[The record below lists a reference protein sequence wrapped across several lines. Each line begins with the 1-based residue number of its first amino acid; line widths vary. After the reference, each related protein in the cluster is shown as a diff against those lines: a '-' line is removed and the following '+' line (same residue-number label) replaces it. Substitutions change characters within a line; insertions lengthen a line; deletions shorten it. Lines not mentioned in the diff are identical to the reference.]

1 MQIQLFATLD
11 TQFILE
17 PDKSTVA
24 PSLESM
30 TTQVQTIPI
39 NIGLSTATV
48 SPPCGSHC
56 TVSVPTRAQVLN
68 INTSPLDNLSP
79 TFTGFGLGLPSP
91 PPETDD
97 NNTLPKIRSESVEF
111 LVRAGILE
119 AALAS
124 AANQPDAEA
133 AFFIADLGHIY
144 RQHRR
149 WQECLPNVTPY
160 YGEISSPFNYV
171 RL

>member
-1 MQIQLFATLD
+1 
-11 TQFILE
+11 
-17 PDKSTVA
+17 
-24 PSLESM
+24 M
-30 TTQVQTIPI
+30 TAQVQTIPI

-48 SPPCGSHC
+48 SPLRGNHH
-56 TVSVPTRAQVLN
+56 TASVPTRAQVLN
-68 INTSPLDNLSP
+68 IDTSPLDNLSP

-97 NNTLPKIRSESVEF
+97 DNTLPKIRSESVDF

-124 AANQPDAEA
+124 TANQPDAEA

-144 RQHRR
+144 RQHKR

-160 YGEISSPFNYV
+160 YGEISSSFNYMHIIN
-171 RL
+171 